1 MANRKVREYRKV
13 YNRKICRNALKFY
26 NKTNKIK
33 YMWKKLKGGEDE
45 TV

>member
-1 MANRKVREYRKV
+1 MANKKVKEYRKV

-33 YMWKKLKGGEDE
+33 YMWEKLRGSKKQ
-45 TV
+45 